1 MPGGGMKTKFK
12 LIVVCDIVEMMF
24 TSIASGIREL
34 TKFVGSR
41 AVEIGVDTTCEYSV
55 PLMQN

>member
-1 MPGGGMKTKFK
+1 MKTKFK
-12 LIVVCDIVEMMF
+12 LIAVCDIVEMMF

-34 TKFVGSR
+34 TKFAGSR

-55 PLMQN
+55 PYAE